1 MAVSAPRRPT
11 SATGLDGVTTLVI
24 QRPGANLAA
33 RLAADD
39 ALGIP
44 RYSPDAATDDEPQPL
59 LAQGMQV
66 TAAATTQAG
75 LFDGIVGALLGF
87 LFG

>member
-1 MAVSAPRRPT
+1 MTVSAPRRPT

-24 QRPGANLAA
+24 ERPGANLAA

-44 RYSPDAATDDEPQPL
+44 RYSPDASTDDEPQPQV
-59 LAQGMQV
+59 AHGMQV
-66 TAAATTQAG
+66 TAAAPAQSG